1 MAVEK
6 ALKRVKKTTQVDLNV
21 VNKTNFSKSLTG
33 IETDLR
39 LKRDTSQTK
48 YYVQYL
54 VVFDSTIVKLFNSI
68 YGNIGEGNIQ
78 DYIRI
83 QQQFVVMQ
91 VNIDIRNPHSPFCV
105 YIKIF

>member
-6 ALKRVKKTTQVDLNV
+6 ALERVTKTTQADLNHENLNF

-33 IETDLR
+33 IKKELR
-39 LKRDTSQTK
+39 SKRDTSQTK

-68 YGNIGEGNIQ
+68 YGNLGEENIT

-83 QQQFVVMQ
+83 QYQFVVMQ
-91 VNIDIRNPHSPFCV
+91 VKMI
-105 YIKIF
+105 

>member
-1 MAVEK
+1 LAVEK
-6 ALKRVKKTTQVDLNV
+6 ALERVTKTTQADLNHENLNF

-33 IETDLR
+33 IKKELR
-39 LKRDTSQTK
+39 SKRDTSQTK

-68 YGNIGEGNIQ
+68 YGNLGEGNIK

-83 QQQFVVMQ
+83 QHQFVVMQ
-91 VNIDIRNPHSPFCV
+91 VKMI
-105 YIKIF
+105 